1 MPVMPLIG
9 NRTEIE
15 MTALKHEWKY
25 DQEQATSL
33 YDDWYKCENCRKRFM
48 VSADAPERKPPL
60 KGCVGKQTD

>member
-1 MPVMPLIG
+1 
-9 NRTEIE
+9 